1 MSESEGG
8 EESVELDC
16 ELGEFHPQDRFNIL
30 HAKEYLTT
38 ASGLSA

>member
-16 ELGEFHPQDRFNIL
+16 ELGEFHPEDRFNVFYTPMKI
-30 HAKEYLTT
+30 
-38 ASGLSA
+38 